1 MLRVSSYMWLDRFR
15 AKAHMLR
22 VSSCMWLGGL
32 APSLCERPFRF
43 PVRFAA
49 YISFGVFLVIENK
62 DICFRD
68 KYL

>member
-1 MLRVSSYMWLDRFR
+1 MLRV
-15 AKAHMLR
+15 A
-22 VSSCMWLGGL
+22 SCMWLGGL